1 MLEDNLLLSFMNLVG
16 WFLNA
21 LRLTMKFSSHT
32 LFFFPSYMKFLPW
45 FIRIA
50 KKYKSFR
57 ICFKYVFQNI
67 ITCNP
72 LSTLK
77 ILNNV
82 GWILKN
88 IHFHT
93 LGKSPL
99 MIVTFAISL
108 QTKKK
113 LSSYGKQ
120 NNCKLQRE
128 GKKHQNIPR
137 RFYLWACFETSLGKD
152 PKCRGLVS
160 AAIHYDSVKF

>member
-1 MLEDNLLLSFMNLVG
+1 MHWGSQWSFL
-16 WFLNA
+16 
-21 LRLTMKFSSHT
+21 HIPY
-32 LFFFPSYMKFLPW
+32 FFFPSYMKFLPW

-72 LSTLK
+72 LSTFK

-113 LSSYGKQ
+113 LSSYSKQ

-128 GKKHQNIPR
+128 GKKHQNIPS